1 MDAYRKSDMPTA
13 EGRIAL
19 WHHNT
24 SVTQSMLAN
33 ADTHIRIV
41 PSKARLA
48 EKYWEQ
54 RGTLFLPQRIRLNT
68 VRAVTVKTNIRMLS
82 GAWTPCRPSIQG
94 FDANLVEKAICVFV
108 NSSLGVLSMLGDRSN
123 KIPSYPQFSLSDLR
137 KLRVPELGQDAV
149 RQMAGAYDAL
159 CGQVLLPLPRMNDDP
174 VRRQLDDVV
183 CKALGLLDGERERVA
198 NIRRGIALEPS
209 VTGRRYG
216 E

>member
-1 MDAYRKSDMPTA
+1 
-13 EGRIAL
+13 
-19 WHHNT
+19 
-24 SVTQSMLAN
+24 
-33 ADTHIRIV
+33 
-41 PSKARLA
+41 
-48 EKYWEQ
+48 
-54 RGTLFLPQRIRLNT
+54 
-68 VRAVTVKTNIRMLS
+68 MLS